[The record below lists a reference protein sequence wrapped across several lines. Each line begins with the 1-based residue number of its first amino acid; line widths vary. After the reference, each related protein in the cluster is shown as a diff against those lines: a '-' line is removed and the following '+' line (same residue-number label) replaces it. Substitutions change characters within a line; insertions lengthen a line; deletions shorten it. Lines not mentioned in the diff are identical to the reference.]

1 MMSRIVLHP
10 TYFPDIISFAHLAQQ
25 EVVWEVQDHYQKQT
39 YRNRTYIAT
48 DQGRQML
55 NIPIKHVGGSQGRQD
70 YRSVKLENSYPWQRQ
85 HWRGIQTA
93 YRTSPFFEFYED
105 ELLPLFENQFTYLM
119 ELNLETARV
128 LCECLQIDFPEH
140 KTTRWESEPAGA
152 VDGRRLVNAKADY
165 IVTIPEYRQV
175 FMDRHGFLQNL
186 STLDLLFNLGPEA
199 PAYLDQLNLN
209 TDNA

>member
-1 MMSRIVLHP
+1 MSRILIHP
-10 TYFPDIISFAHLAQQ
+10 TYFPDIISFAHLAQY

-70 YRSVKLENSYPWQRQ
+70 YRAVKLENSYPWQRQ
-85 HWRGIQTA
+85 HWRGLQTA

-105 ELLPLFENQFTYLM
+105 DLLPLFEKEFTYLM
-119 ELNLETARV
+119 DLNLETTRV
-128 LCECLQIDFPEH
+128 LCDCLQLDFPEE
-140 KTTRWESEPAGA
+140 KTTRWEAAPGGIIDS
-152 VDGRRLVNAKADY
+152 RKLVNAKAAFP
-165 IVTIPEYRQV
+165 VEIPEYRQV
-175 FMDRHGFLQNL
+175 FMERHGFIQNL

-199 PAYLDQLNLN
+199 PSYLDELKLSHR
-209 TDNA
+209 DA